1 MITAAERR
9 AKIEKLKRD
18 REIKEQ
24 EKKQR
29 EEAKLVQESNKK
41 TSNDLITEILKK
53 TNDNKE
59 QQLLDQVPGSA
70 RAAEESVQKL
80 RSTLR
85 VSSYVAEILI
95 VPQKKPTTY
104 EKDVQCDLEVPKPRR
119 LDVITE
125 DGEWDEE
132 FDQRF
137 EQNMRQ
143 MNF

>member
-9 AKIEKLKRD
+9 AKIEKLKKD

-70 RAAEESVQKL
+70 RATEESEQKQ

-85 VSSYVAEILI
+85 VSSYVAEI
-95 VPQKKPTTY
+95 
-104 EKDVQCDLEVPKPRR
+104 
-119 LDVITE
+119 
-125 DGEWDEE
+125 
-132 FDQRF
+132 
-137 EQNMRQ
+137 
-143 MNF
+143 